1 MCAVSEL
8 LTSEIHLC
16 ASEGVTL
23 SCWPQSVPNFGIH
36 SKHQTL
42 SVCYDIFMDNFM
54 CVLSLIFPAMNKLI
68 VEALGM
74 LASLVLHIGELH
86 ALFIRGKY
94 EVISAF

>member
-1 MCAVSEL
+1 
-8 LTSEIHLC
+8 
-16 ASEGVTL
+16 
-23 SCWPQSVPNFGIH
+23 
-36 SKHQTL
+36 
-42 SVCYDIFMDNFM
+42 M